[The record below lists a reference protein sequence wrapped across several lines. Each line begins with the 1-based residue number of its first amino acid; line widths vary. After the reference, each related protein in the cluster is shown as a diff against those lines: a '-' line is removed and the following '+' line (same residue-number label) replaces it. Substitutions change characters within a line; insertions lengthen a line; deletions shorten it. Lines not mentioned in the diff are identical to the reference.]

1 MDFSH
6 RSLALTYHLSPG
18 PPALGIQNL
27 PSLVSDVFMSI
38 ISWGKNLIPL
48 GSSSSLLLA
57 LLPCQPHIL
66 RILMCGGGE
75 RVLPSKHPVKASSRL
90 FERCAQSDS
99 CFHWLDQS

>member
-27 PSLVSDVFMSI
+27 PSLVSDVFMGI

-48 GSSSSLLLA
+48 A
-57 LLPCQPHIL
+57 LQ
-66 RILMCGGGE
+66 
-75 RVLPSKHPVKASSRL
+75 
-90 FERCAQSDS
+90 
-99 CFHWLDQS
+99 